1 MAKNSYDVAHVG
13 GFQFVAMGA
22 DYEPLMALA
31 MVKNGPLSIAFNA
44 NGMEYYT
51 HGIIGCE
58 TIADEEYCE
67 AGSID
72 DHSPCDPESL
82 DHAVLAVGIGV
93 QEGVQLDDSS
103 TTDSTQYWVI
113 KNSWGEE

>member
-1 MAKNSYDVAHVG
+1 MDYEQAMPTCDTEKIQSVMAKQSYDSAHIG

-31 MVKNGPLSIAFNA
+31 MVKNDPLSIAFNA
-44 NGMEYYT
+44 NGMEYYV

-58 TIADEEYCE
+58 TGA
-67 AGSID
+67 ID

-82 DHAVLAVGIGV
+82 DHAVLAVGTGV
-93 QEGVQLDDSS
+93 QDES
-103 TTDSTQYWVI
+103 Y
-113 KNSWGEE
+113 